1 MYLIYLYYVIIG
13 YTVVPAPNIGYLI
26 FMTNMTQT
34 VNRFLKK
41 RRSMEAT
48 MPKPKSGFMKWK
60 NPITNLS
67 VAVFSSQTRVAE
79 KKSRQH
85 PLLPQRVQK
94 SEEVKG
100 SDVQAV
106 GSVMT
111 RTVAGWHKRHS
122 STSQVIF
129 SNCWQ
134 DADRIF
140 HFFNLAVVIVPI
152 GKRPVDGTPKR
163 LQPLWPQ
170 ENTACL

>member
-1 MYLIYLYYVIIG
+1 
-13 YTVVPAPNIGYLI
+13 
-26 FMTNMTQT
+26 MTNMTQT

-122 STSQVIF
+122 STSQVI
-129 SNCWQ
+129 SPT
-134 DADRIF
+134 ADRMLIG
-140 HFFNLAVVIVPI
+140 FFISL
-152 GKRPVDGTPKR
+152 T
-163 LQPLWPQ
+163 LLWSLYLLG
-170 ENTACL
+170 NDL